1 MPSKA
6 QYAVGLDVGSAHTR
20 CVICIVEDAQ
30 IRFLGKG
37 EIETIG
43 CAKGRIAD
51 SQALSACIH
60 SAVQQAEADAQ
71 ATIDSL
77 VVGIGGSSVDGSN
90 RRGVYEFG
98 RPREITKDDMAY
110 AADRAAHGRF
120 ESDVSLLHVFLQ
132 DFTVDG
138 RAGFRNP
145 KGAVCG
151 RLEANVHIATVS
163 TQEHDNLVRA
173 VHQAHFAV
181 EDTVFEPV
189 AAAYA
194 AILPEDRHRGI
205 ALIDIGLDSTDIVV
219 YDGDAVVLIKSIPVC
234 GDHLT
239 RDVAFGMKVGYEDAE
254 RLKREYGCAILGL
267 TADNSLIEV
276 PSLEGRAPREAPR
289 RQLNDILEARAEQLF
304 DILRSELVKAG
315 MEKSL
320 YEGVV
325 LTGGGAQL
333 NGMCDMA
340 ERVLN
345 FQSRNG
351 LPVGIEDWPDQ
362 LNNVEWT
369 VAAGLAMYSGRLKS
383 MREWKPKAQG
393 LAGLILR

>member
-1 MPSKA
+1 VPNKP
-6 QYAVGLDVGSAHTR
+6 QYAVGLDAGSGHTR
-20 CVICIVEDAQ
+20 CVICVVEDSQ

-37 EIETIG
+37 EIESIG
-43 CAKGRIAD
+43 WAKGRIAD
-51 SQALSACIH
+51 PQAVSACIH

-71 ATIDSL
+71 VAVDSL
-77 VVGIGGSSVDGSN
+77 VAGVAGSSVDGDN

-98 RPREITKDDMAY
+98 RPREVTKDDLTY

-145 KGAVCG
+145 KGAVCA
-151 RLEANVHIATVS
+151 RLEANVHIATVNS
-163 TQEHDNLVRA
+163 QEHDNLVRA

-181 EDTVFEPV
+181 DETVFEPI
-189 AAAYA
+189 ASAYA
-194 AILPEDRHRGI
+194 AILPEDRSRGV
-205 ALIDIGLDSTDIVV
+205 ALVDIGLHSTDFVV
-219 YDGDAVVLIKSIPVC
+219 YDGDAVVLAKSIPIC
-234 GDHLT
+234 ADHFT
-239 RDVAFGMKVGYEDAE
+239 RDVAFGLKVTYEDAE

-267 TADNSLIEV
+267 TADNLLIEI

-304 DILRSELVKAG
+304 LYLQAEITKVG

-320 YEGVV
+320 FEGVV

-345 FQSRNG
+345 FQTRNG
-351 LPVGIEDWPDQ
+351 LPLGIADWPEQID
-362 LNNVEWT
+362 NISWT
-369 VAAGLAMYSGRLKS
+369 AAAGLSMYSARLKS